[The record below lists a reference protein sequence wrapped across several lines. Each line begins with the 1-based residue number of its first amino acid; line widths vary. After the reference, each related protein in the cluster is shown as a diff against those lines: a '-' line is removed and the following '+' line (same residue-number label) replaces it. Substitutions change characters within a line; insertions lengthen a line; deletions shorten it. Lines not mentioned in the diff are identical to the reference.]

1 MSTTPLGT
9 LRTQAPPPGLPEAHS
24 GGTEGGPSDLD
35 RRNPL
40 PLWAQLLA
48 DLRRRLALGAFAE
61 RFPTDRELTGEYGV
75 SRQTVRKA
83 VERLD
88 SEGLLERRQGLGTR
102 VRPAEFELPIG
113 GLLSL
118 FKVVEGFGVD
128 QVSEVLALETR
139 RNPEAAR
146 HLGRAPEAELIYL
159 ERRRLAGRDPLALD
173 RVWLPGDVAAPLLRA
188 DFHHTALYDELATRC
203 GVTLVAN
210 RERVEPVVPT
220 AAEARLL
227 GLPKGR
233 AAFALERWS
242 NSTLGPVEWRHTLIR
257 GDRYHFVAEW
267 TAAGGLSG
275 SRMGS
280 SPGRG

>member
-1 MSTTPLGT
+1 MGS
-9 LRTQAPPPGLPEAHS
+9 PPS
-24 GGTEGGPSDLD
+24 GAGETSGVADDGPRALD
-35 RRNPL
+35 RGNPL

-61 RFPTDRELTGEYGV
+61 RFPTDKQLTDEYGV
-75 SRQTVRKA
+75 SRQTVREA
-83 VERLD
+83 VGRLD
-88 SEGLLERRQGLGTR
+88 SEGLLDRRQGSGTR
-102 VRPAEFELPIG
+102 VRPAEFELPMG
-113 GLLSL
+113 GVLSL

-128 QVSEVLALETR
+128 QVSEVLALERR
-139 RNPEAAR
+139 RNAEAAR
-146 HLGRAPEAELIYL
+146 HLGRAPDAELVYL

-173 RVWLPGDVAAPLLRA
+173 RVWLPADVAAPLLGT

-242 NSTLGPVEWRHTLIR
+242 DSTRGPVEWRHTLIR

-267 TAAGGLSG
+267 SAAGGLSG
-275 SRMGS
+275 SLMAS
-280 SPGRG
+280 SLSSG